1 MAEDRYKYFR
11 IEARELLEGLT
22 RGILELEK
30 AEVRKPVIDR
40 LLRFAH
46 TLKGASRVVKL
57 PRITEHAHALE
68 EILAPYRDGQRP
80 MPTEQING
88 LYKLLDGMAA
98 EIATI
103 DAPPEGKAEALAPAL
118 PDPVLETVRVDVGEV
133 DTMLEG
139 VAEAMT
145 HVAALRGTSTLLG
158 RAGHLAQL
166 LSEQLSPRR
175 AVELNRVGANAALAK
190 AYPLIEEL
198 RDSLRGVDRN
208 ISSRVE
214 QAGGELLQVRDAASR
229 LRLHPVS
236 SVFGALERAAR
247 DAADALDRKVV
258 FSASGGEI
266 RVDAPVLVAVRDAL
280 LHVIR
285 NAVTH
290 GVETEAERVAVGK
303 PAGGR
308 LELTVERRGNRAVF
322 SCRDDGRGV
331 DFVALR
337 RAARKRGSMSAEQA
351 DALGSEEIV
360 ELMLKGGLT
369 TTRTVT
375 QLSGRGIGLDVV
387 REAAQRLNGDVKLHS
402 EPGRG
407 TSVEIGVPI
416 SLASLPVLVMQAA
429 GQLASLPLDAVRAT
443 LRLRDTE
450 IAKTSD
456 GDSIVH
462 EERLVPFKALAEVL
476 NPGALAATRATWSVV
491 VVESGSARLALG
503 VDALLGTATS
513 VVKPLASWMDVD
525 PVVHGASFDSDGNPQ
540 IVLDPAELLS
550 PARAVKR
557 IRAQPASA
565 PRLPVLVIDD
575 SLTTR
580 MLEQSI
586 LESAGYT
593 VDVATSAEEA
603 LHKATDN
610 RYSLFVV
617 DVEMPGMD
625 GFEFVA
631 RTRQDTVLSHIPAI
645 LVTSRGSAEDRLR
658 GKESGAHAYIVKGE
672 FDQTYLLQTIRE
684 LIG

>member
-22 RGILELEK
+22 QGVLELEK
-30 AEVRKPVIDR
+30 AEARQPIIGR

-46 TLKGASRVVKL
+46 TLKGASRIVKL
-57 PRITEHAHALE
+57 PRITEQAHTLE
-68 EILAPYRDGQRP
+68 DALAPYREGQRV
-80 MPTEQING
+80 PTEQING
-88 LYKLLDGMAA
+88 LYKLLDGMTA

-103 DAPPEGKAEALAPAL
+103 DAAPEGKRAALAPPLA
-118 PDPVLETVRVDVGEV
+118 DQVLETVRVDVGEI

-145 HVAALRGTSTLLG
+145 HVAALRGTSTILG
-158 RAGHLAQL
+158 RAGDVAQL

-175 AVELNRVGANAALAK
+175 ALELNRMGANAALAK

-198 RDSLRGVDRN
+198 RDSLRGVGRN
-208 ISSRVE
+208 VSSRVE

-229 LRLHPVS
+229 LRLHPVR

-247 DAADALDRKVV
+247 DAADALNKKVA

-285 NAVTH
+285 NSVTH
-290 GVETEAERVAVGK
+290 GVETEAERVAAGK
-303 PAGGR
+303 PAAGR
-308 LELTVERRGNRAVF
+308 LELTVERRGNRAAF
-322 SCRDDGRGV
+322 SCRDDGRGI
-331 DFVALR
+331 DRGALR
-337 RAARKRGSMSAEQA
+337 RAAVKRGLVSAEQA
-351 DALGSEEIV
+351 DALSSEQVV

-387 REAAQRLNGDVKLHS
+387 REAAQRLNGDVKLQS

-407 TSVEIGVPI
+407 TSVEICVPI

-429 GQLASLPLDAVRAT
+429 GQLASLPLDAVCAT
-443 LRLRDTE
+443 LRLSDAE

-462 EERLVPFKALAEVL
+462 EERLVPFMALAEVL
-476 NPGALAATRATWSVV
+476 DPRALAATRETWSVV

-503 VDALLGTATS
+503 VDGLLGTATS

-525 PVVHGASFDSDGNPQ
+525 PVVHGASFDSEGNPQ
-540 IVLDPAELLS
+540 IVLDPGELLS

-557 IRAQPASA
+557 ARAQPVSA
-565 PRLPVLVIDD
+565 ARLPVLVIDD

-593 VDVATSAEEA
+593 VDLATSAEEG
-603 LHKATDN
+603 LRKATGN
-610 RYSLFVV
+610 PYSLFVV

-631 RTRQDTVLSHIPAI
+631 RTRQDPVLRQIPAI

-672 FDQTYLLQTIRE
+672 FDQTYLLKTIRD
-684 LIG
+684 LVG